1 MARNLAE
8 SGVQPS
14 QCKFRMLAIGPI
26 YPEQKE
32 FNKHKL
38 LRDKMATLESEVAA
52 CIRSNGGEVIGI
64 HYKNAEP
71 EPVVLGSV
79 LQSVRKF
86 LIDNGC

>member
-1 MARNLAE
+1 
-8 SGVQPS
+8 
-14 QCKFRMLAIGPI
+14 MLAIGPI